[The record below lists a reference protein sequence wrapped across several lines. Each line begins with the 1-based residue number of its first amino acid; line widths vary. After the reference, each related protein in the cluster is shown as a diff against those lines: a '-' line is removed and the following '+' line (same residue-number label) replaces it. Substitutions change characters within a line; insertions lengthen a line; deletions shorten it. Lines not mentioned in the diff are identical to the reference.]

1 MKVKRYFSH
10 SMQDALRL
18 IREDL
23 GPDAVILSNSRQN
36 GGVEILATEEYDEEQ
51 FESGRQNSVSRSRSR
66 SGSEPVSGVA
76 AERDDD
82 GFIAVSPSELARQRA
97 EKSIKLQEELERS
110 RDKISSVKNRR
121 EQAPRSL
128 RNDQVNDR
136 PTARN
141 RTVQSVNAGRSFPHD
156 ERAQEQ
162 HDDAIVIMQQEL
174 KELRHMISKQSQ
186 SNENVAVKSKANP
199 AHTMLT
205 ERLES
210 IAIQSPI
217 REQLGE
223 RMSGEHDFDTAWAKV
238 RKQLHSAIQTEYS
251 EIIDMGGVVSLV
263 GPTGSGKTMTVG
275 KLAARYVMRHGAD
288 SLALVTT
295 DRYRIA
301 AHEQLKVFG
310 RILNVP
316 VHVVDEENCLDDIL
330 DKCSDRKLVLVDTA
344 GLMQSDRSWNEQL
357 KELKMSA
364 HRIQNYLVMPATGQ
378 YAVMKS
384 NYKHYKMVGL
394 AGTILTKLDEAV
406 SLGEAIS
413 YLVAS
418 KLSCAYVT
426 DGQRVP
432 EDIHLAN
439 KEDLLNKAEELL
451 NNSERWV
458 TIPDHDSVQQSTDYA
473 LSDFA

>member
-10 SMQDALRL
+10 SMQDALRQ

-23 GPDAVILSNSRQN
+23 GPDAVILSNSKQN
-36 GGVEILATEEYDEEQ
+36 GGVEILATAEYDEEQ
-51 FESGRQNSVSRSRSR
+51 FESAREHSSSQSKPKSKSKSVSRSF
-66 SGSEPVSGVA
+66 
-76 AERDDD
+76 ERDSVQ
-82 GFIAVSPSELARQRA
+82 FSAVSPSELARQRA
-97 EKSIKLQEELERS
+97 ATSIKLQEELENS
-110 RDKISSVKNRR
+110 RDKITSVKNRR
-121 EQAPRSL
+121 EHEQNSPRQDQISEHSGF
-128 RNDQVNDR
+128 RNSSMHGVKSSRPSFRDVDSQV
-136 PTARN
+136 
-141 RTVQSVNAGRSFPHD
+141 
-156 ERAQEQ
+156 Q

-174 KELRHMISKQSQ
+174 KELRHLISKQSQ
-186 SNENVAVKSKANP
+186 QNAEDVVKVRANP

-210 IAIQSPI
+210 IGIQNPI
-217 REQLGE
+217 REQLGK
-223 RMSGEHDFDTAWAKV
+223 RMSGEHDFDAAWAKV
-238 RKQLHSAIQTEYS
+238 RKQLHSAMQTEYS

-275 KLAARYVMRHGAD
+275 KLAARYVMRHGAE

-316 VHVVDEENCLDDIL
+316 VHVVDEENCLDDVL
-330 DKCSDRKLVLVDTA
+330 DRCSDRKLVLVDTA

-458 TIPDHDSVQQSTDYA
+458 TIPDHDSAQQNADYA

>member
-10 SMQDALRL
+10 SMQDALRQ

-23 GPDAVILSNSRQN
+23 GPDAVILSNSKQN
-36 GGVEILATEEYDEEQ
+36 GGVEILATAEYDEDQ
-51 FESGRQNSVSRSRSR
+51 YESQRENSTQDTSSF
-66 SGSEPVSGVA
+66 SGVQESMA
-76 AERDDD
+76 SASSV
-82 GFIAVSPSELARQRA
+82 VSPSELARQRA
-97 EKSIKLQEELERS
+97 EKSLRLQEELDRS
-110 RDKISSVKNRR
+110 RQKISAVKNRASR
-121 EQAPRSL
+121 DQYASQRDSAFEKVSSGSMGVQADPRRDS
-128 RNDQVNDR
+128 
-136 PTARN
+136 A
-141 RTVQSVNAGRSFPHD
+141 VQSDR
-156 ERAQEQ
+156 
-162 HDDAIVIMQQEL
+162 DDAIVIMQQEL
-174 KELRHMISKQSQ
+174 KELRHLISKQSQ
-186 SNENVAVKSKANP
+186 RSFEELSPQARPNP
-199 AHTMLT
+199 AYVMLK

-210 IAIQSPI
+210 IGIQNPI
-217 REQLGE
+217 REQLEERMEGE
-223 RMSGEHDFDTAWAKV
+223 RDFDTAWAKV

-251 EIIDMGGVVSLV
+251 EIIDMGGVISLV

-330 DKCSDRKLVLVDTA
+330 DRCSDRKLVLVDTA

-364 HRIQNYLVMPATGQ
+364 HKIQNYLVMPSTGQ
-378 YAVMKS
+378 YAVMKA

-418 KLSCAYVT
+418 KLPCAYVT

-432 EDIHLAN
+432 EDIHLS
-439 KEDLLNKAEELL
+439 KREDLLNKAEELL
-451 NNSERWV
+451 NNAERWV
-458 TIPDHDSVQQSTDYA
+458 TIPDRDSVPQNTDYA

>member
-1 MKVKRYFSH
+1 
-10 SMQDALRL
+10 MQDALRQ

-23 GPDAVILSNSRQN
+23 GPDAVILSNSKQN
-36 GGVEILATEEYDEEQ
+36 GGVEILATAEYDEEQ
-51 FESGRQNSVSRSRSR
+51 FDPSSEQRAAQSRSDHR
-66 SGSEPVSGVA
+66 V
-76 AERDDD
+76 AERESAR
-82 GFIAVSPSELARQRA
+82 FNAVSPSELARQRA

-110 RDKISSVKNRR
+110 RDKITSVKNKR
-121 EQAPRSL
+121 EQTQISARKERVSE
-128 RNDQVNDR
+128 R
-136 PTARN
+136 PAFQN
-141 RTVQSVNAGRSFPHD
+141 PAQQSGFAGRASSRD
-156 ERAQEQ
+156 DTTQSQ

-174 KELRHMISKQSQ
+174 KELRHLISKQSQ
-186 SNENVAVKSKANP
+186 RNEEARAQVNVNP
-199 AHTMLT
+199 ANTMLT

-210 IAIQSPI
+210 IGIQNPI

-223 RMSGEHDFDTAWAKV
+223 RLSAEHDFDTAWAKV

-275 KLAARYVMRHGAD
+275 KLAARYVMRHGAE

-330 DKCSDRKLVLVDTA
+330 DRCSDRKLVLVDTA

-378 YAVMKS
+378 YAVMKA

-458 TIPDHDSVQQSTDYA
+458 TIPDHDSVQQNTDYA

>member
-10 SMQDALRL
+10 SMQDALRQ

-23 GPDAVILSNSRQN
+23 GPDAVILSNSKQN

-51 FESGRQNSVSRSRSR
+51 FESAREHSSSQSNPKSKAVNRSS
-66 SGSEPVSGVA
+66 
-76 AERDDD
+76 ERDSVR
-82 GFIAVSPSELARQRA
+82 FSAVSPSELARQRA
-97 EKSIKLQEELERS
+97 ETSIKLQEELEKS
-110 RDKISSVKNRR
+110 RDKITSVKNRR
-121 EQAPRSL
+121 EQEQYSPRQDQISERSGF
-128 RNDQVNDR
+128 RNASMHGVKSSKPSFRDADSQV
-136 PTARN
+136 
-141 RTVQSVNAGRSFPHD
+141 
-156 ERAQEQ
+156 Q

-174 KELRHMISKQSQ
+174 KELRHLISKQSQ
-186 SNENVAVKSKANP
+186 QNAEDVVKVRANP

-210 IAIQSPI
+210 IGIQNPI
-217 REQLGE
+217 RERLGE

-238 RKQLHSAIQTEYS
+238 RKQLHSAMQSEYS

-275 KLAARYVMRHGAD
+275 KLAARYVMRHGAE

-458 TIPDHDSVQQSTDYA
+458 TIPDHDSAQQNADYA

>member
-10 SMQDALRL
+10 SMQDALRQ

-23 GPDAVILSNSRQN
+23 GPDAVILSNSKQN
-36 GGVEILATEEYDEEQ
+36 GGVEILATAEYDEEQ
-51 FESGRQNSVSRSRSR
+51 FESGRDAYAQDKPSFQDARESAAAMSSV
-66 SGSEPVSGVA
+66 
-76 AERDDD
+76 
-82 GFIAVSPSELARQRA
+82 ISPSELARQRA
-97 EKSIKLQEELERS
+97 ERSLRLQEELDRS
-110 RDKISSVKNRR
+110 RQKISAVKNRSTRDQYQAQR
-121 EQAPRSL
+121 ESGFAKVSSEPLDFQADARRSGAA
-128 RNDQVNDR
+128 Q
-136 PTARN
+136 A
-141 RTVQSVNAGRSFPHD
+141 
-156 ERAQEQ
+156 ER
-162 HDDAIVIMQQEL
+162 DDAIVIMQQEL
-174 KELRHMISKQSQ
+174 KELRHLISKQSQ
-186 SNENVAVKSKANP
+186 RGFEEPPVQARPNP
-199 AHTMLT
+199 AHTMLK

-210 IAIQSPI
+210 IGIQNPI
-217 REQLGE
+217 RQQLAERMEGE
-223 RMSGEHDFDTAWAKV
+223 RDFDTAWAKV
-238 RKQLHSAIQTEYS
+238 RKQLHSSIQTEYS
-251 EIIDMGGVVSLV
+251 EIIDMGGVISLV

-316 VHVVDEENCLDDIL
+316 VHVVDEEHCLDDIL

-364 HRIQNYLVMPATGQ
+364 HKIQNYLVMPATGQ
-378 YAVMKS
+378 YAVMKA

-418 KLSCAYVT
+418 KLPCAYVT

-432 EDIHLAN
+432 EDIHLAK
-439 KEDLLNKAEELL
+439 KEDLINKTEELL
-451 NNSERWV
+451 NNAERWV
-458 TIPDHDSVQQSTDYA
+458 TIPDHDSVPQNTDYA

>member
-10 SMQDALRL
+10 SMQDALRQ

-23 GPDAVILSNSRQN
+23 GPDAVILSNSKQN
-36 GGVEILATEEYDEEQ
+36 GGVEILATAEYDEEQ
-51 FESGRQNSVSRSRSR
+51 FESAREQKGSQSRA
-66 SGSEPVSGVA
+66 VNGVA
-76 AERDDD
+76 GRDDD
-82 GFIAVSPSELARQRA
+82 QFTAISPSQLARQRA

-121 EQAPRSL
+121 EQTQHSARY
-128 RNDQVNDR
+128 DQGNDR
-136 PTARN
+136 SAFRN
-141 RTVQSVNAGRSFPHD
+141 SSMQSGKSNKSSFRD
-156 ERAQEQ
+156 DRGQEQ

-174 KELRHMISKQSQ
+174 KELRHLISRQSQ
-186 SNENVAVKSKANP
+186 RHEEEAVQVKSNP

-210 IAIQSPI
+210 IGIQNPI

-223 RMSGEHDFDTAWAKV
+223 RMSGEHDFDTAWARV
-238 RKQLHSAIQTEYS
+238 RKQLHSSMQTEYS

-316 VHVVDEENCLDDIL
+316 VHVVDEENCLDAIL

-458 TIPDHDSVQQSTDYA
+458 TIPDHDSVQQNTEYA

>member
-10 SMQDALRL
+10 SMQDALRQ

-23 GPDAVILSNSRQN
+23 GPEAVILSNSKQN
-36 GGVEILATEEYDEEQ
+36 GGVEILATAEYDEEQ
-51 FESGRQNSVSRSRSR
+51 FVSDRENNNAPTRSFRD
-66 SGSEPVSGVA
+66 A
-76 AERDDD
+76 AERFSD
-82 GFIAVSPSELARQRA
+82 ISPSELARQRA
-97 EKSIKLQEELERS
+97 EKSIRLQEELEKS
-110 RDKISSVKNRR
+110 REKISSVKSKRTQSPQLSRGQQASDRSAFKGSSFQASVPGNRSAYN
-121 EQAPRSL
+121 EDA
-128 RNDQVNDR
+128 
-136 PTARN
+136 
-141 RTVQSVNAGRSFPHD
+141 QS
-156 ERAQEQ
+156 Q

-174 KELRHMISKQSQ
+174 KELRHLISRQSQ
-186 SNENVAVKSKANP
+186 QNEEKVEQAKVNP
-199 AHTMLT
+199 AHVMLG

-210 IAIQSPI
+210 IGIQKPI
-217 REQLGE
+217 REQLSG
-223 RMSGEHDFDTAWAKV
+223 RMIGEHDFDTAWAKV

-251 EIIDMGGVVSLV
+251 EIIDMGGVISLV

-275 KLAARYVMRHGAD
+275 KLAARYVMRHGAE

-378 YAVMKS
+378 YAVMKA
-384 NYKHYKMVGL
+384 NFKHYKMVGL

-418 KLSCAYVT
+418 KLSCAYIT

-439 KEDLLNKAEELL
+439 REELLNKAEELL

-458 TIPDHDSVQQSTDYA
+458 TIPDHDSVQQNTEYA

>member
-10 SMQDALRL
+10 SMQDALRQ

-23 GPDAVILSNSRQN
+23 GPDAVILSNSKQN

-51 FESGRQNSVSRSRSR
+51 FESAREHSSSQSKPKSKAVNRSS
-66 SGSEPVSGVA
+66 
-76 AERDDD
+76 ERDSVR
-82 GFIAVSPSELARQRA
+82 FSAVSPSELARQRA
-97 EKSIKLQEELERS
+97 ETSIKLQEELEKS
-110 RDKISSVKNRR
+110 RDKITSVKNRR
-121 EQAPRSL
+121 EQEQYSPRQDQISERSGF
-128 RNDQVNDR
+128 RNASMHGVKSSKPSFRDADSQV
-136 PTARN
+136 
-141 RTVQSVNAGRSFPHD
+141 
-156 ERAQEQ
+156 Q

-174 KELRHMISKQSQ
+174 KELRHLISKQSQ
-186 SNENVAVKSKANP
+186 QNAEDVVKVRANP

-210 IAIQSPI
+210 IGIQNPI
-217 REQLGE
+217 RERLGE

-238 RKQLHSAIQTEYS
+238 RKQLHSAMQSEYS

-275 KLAARYVMRHGAD
+275 KLAARYVMRHGAE

-458 TIPDHDSVQQSTDYA
+458 TIPDHDSAQQNADYA

>member
-1 MKVKRYFSH
+1 
-10 SMQDALRL
+10 
-18 IREDL
+18 
-23 GPDAVILSNSRQN
+23 
-36 GGVEILATEEYDEEQ
+36 
-51 FESGRQNSVSRSRSR
+51 
-66 SGSEPVSGVA
+66 
-76 AERDDD
+76 
-82 GFIAVSPSELARQRA
+82 
-97 EKSIKLQEELERS
+97 
-110 RDKISSVKNRR
+110 
-121 EQAPRSL
+121 
-128 RNDQVNDR
+128 
-136 PTARN
+136 
-141 RTVQSVNAGRSFPHD
+141 
-156 ERAQEQ
+156 
-162 HDDAIVIMQQEL
+162 MQQEL
-174 KELRHMISKQSQ
+174 KELRHLISKQSQ
-186 SNENVAVKSKANP
+186 RSFEELSPQARPNP
-199 AHTMLT
+199 AYVMLK

-210 IAIQSPI
+210 IGIQNPI
-217 REQLGE
+217 REQLEERMEGE
-223 RMSGEHDFDTAWAKV
+223 RDFDTAWAKV

-251 EIIDMGGVVSLV
+251 EIIDMGGVISLV

-330 DKCSDRKLVLVDTA
+330 DRCSDRKLVLVDTA

-364 HRIQNYLVMPATGQ
+364 HKIQNYLVMPSTGQ
-378 YAVMKS
+378 YAVMKA

-418 KLSCAYVT
+418 KLPCAYVT

-432 EDIHLAN
+432 EDIHLSK

-451 NNSERWV
+451 NNAERWV
-458 TIPDHDSVQQSTDYA
+458 TIPDRDSVPQNTDYA